1 MGVEWGNHT
10 VGIGLG
16 VGVEGLQQVLK
27 LALKQPTETWDWEW
41 EWERLKQALEQLL
54 KHGSGSG
61 RGRVLEVLNKR
72 LNK

>member
-1 MGVEWGNHT
+1 MGVKWGNHT

-27 LALKQPTETWDWEW
+27 LV
-41 EWERLKQALEQLL
+41 L

-61 RGRVLEVLNKR
+61 SD
-72 LNK
+72 

>member
-16 VGVEGLQQVLK
+16 GGVEGLQQVLGGGVEGLQQVLK

-41 EWERLKQALEQLL
+41 EWERLKQVLKQVL
-54 KHGSGSG
+54 KHGD
-61 RGRVLEVLNKR
+61 
-72 LNK
+72 